1 MASSRICTLQI
12 LLPVALQR
20 LLSSWTGETPGASWP
35 PSGGHVTL
43 LPRFRTLLPL
53 EAVSDY
59 VVAACRQH
67 KPFLLRL
74 NVPLVV
80 PDRTRQDY
88 FAVFLAAGEGGES
101 GLAAATA
108 LHHGLAAALGPYRE
122 DLLPEV
128 SERPYLPHVTLA
140 LGLSEREA
148 RRVVRAC
155 VAAGLAV
162 EFTVEAVTVT
172 ARSAEAD
179 NASAEQVAIP
189 LGRRSAH

>member
-1 MASSRICTLQI
+1 MATDRICSVLI
-12 LLPVALQR
+12 LLPAALQR
-20 LLSSWTGETPGASWP
+20 RLQQWTGETPGASWP

-43 LPRFRTLLPL
+43 LSRFRTDLPFK
-53 EAVSDY
+53 AVSDH
-59 VVAACRQH
+59 VAAACRNH
-67 KPFLLRL
+67 APFVLCL
-74 NVPLVV
+74 NVPLAV

-88 FAVFLAAGEGGES
+88 FAVFLAAGEGAES

-108 LHHGLAAALGPYRE
+108 LRSDVAAPLEPYRQ

-155 VAAGLAV
+155 IAAGLVA
-162 EFTVEAVTVT
+162 EFTVEAVTLT
-172 ARSAEAD
+172 ARPADAVESSADQAVI
-179 NASAEQVAIP
+179 S
-189 LGRRSAH
+189 LGGRRDH